1 MSRDDLKKYKYN
13 QKWINGRLEYIEE
26 YESKINKL
34 TSTLSDMPKRK

>member
-1 MSRDDLKKYKYN
+1 MSRDDLKKYKYS

-26 YESKINKL
+26 YKSKINKL